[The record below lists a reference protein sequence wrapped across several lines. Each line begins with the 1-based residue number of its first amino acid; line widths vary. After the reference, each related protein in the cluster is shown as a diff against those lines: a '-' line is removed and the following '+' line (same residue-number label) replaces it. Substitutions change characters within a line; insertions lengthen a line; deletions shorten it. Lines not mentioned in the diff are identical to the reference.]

1 MKRSRLILGILLLIV
16 AAAGVY
22 WWSDTPLHFTREDGA
37 VIPRN
42 ALELAFENYHEDV
55 LEAAEDLNLPYAYL
69 MSLAVLE
76 CSGKKPAGK
85 RFEKVVYERL
95 QKVKSGE
102 KRKYEQVRHRHLKNA
117 SDAAIENL
125 ASSWGPFQ
133 LMGYKCIGMDVEVAD
148 IRGDDAVY
156 YGTKWVEEEYGH
168 LLKKERYK
176 DAFHYHNTGRTYPRS
191 GPPQTYDPM
200 YVERGLEYIKY
211 FEKRLKEIEAGS

>member
-1 MKRSRLILGILLLIV
+1 MKRSRVILGILLMLL
-16 AAAGVY
+16 AGLAIY
-22 WWSDTPLHFTREDGA
+22 WWRDTPIHFTREEGK

-42 ALELAFENYHEDV
+42 ALELAFENYHEEV
-55 LEAAEDLNLPYAYL
+55 LEASEDLELPYEYL
-69 MSLAVLE
+69 MALTVLE

-85 RFEKVVYERL
+85 RYEKGVYDRL

-125 ASSWGPFQ
+125 ATSWGPFQ

-148 IRGDDAVY
+148 IRGDDAVF
-156 YGTKWVEEEYGH
+156 YGAKWVKAEYGH

-176 DAFHYHNTGRTYPRS
+176 DAFHYHNTGRTFPRS
-191 GPPQTYDPM
+191 GNSQTHNPM
-200 YVERGLEYIKY
+200 YVTRGLEYMKY
-211 FEKRLKEIEAGS
+211 FEKRLKEEEAS